1 MSAKGFDF
9 TIPAAS
15 GFEGQIQ
22 LIEETWGVTLDAPRP
37 EARIRQRLEAFNEW
51 ADSVPRP
58 DFAAIFLHAPADEWD
73 TLVQAELKKEEHW
86 RVVAEVSD
94 LGQELGRQ
102 QRALFTNGAAFD
114 WILDQL
120 DIQKMTALFM
130 KSVKELGNVRD
141 LDTALDT
148 KPKAAL
154 ELRKSGRALAAL
166 SAIAP
171 TSAGL
176 GDPRQRQRFFE
187 LRTCAALARPTRE
200 FDPLIRHR
208 YSSGWVHTEDTWE
221 PAEYDAQLEAA
232 AAAQPGNVSE
242 FLVSLARGDIKHFE
256 LAPVTSL
263 NELRQRQHALHALGT
278 IVEVDKGFG
287 RAITAEDRK
296 EARSQKIAA
305 ANKVKAQRPLD
316 PDA

>member
-1 MSAKGFDF
+1 MPARGFDF
-9 TIPAAS
+9 TTPSAS
-15 GFEGQIQ
+15 GFEGQVQ
-22 LIEETWGVTLDAPRP
+22 LIEKTWGVTLDAPRP

-51 ADSVPRP
+51 AKSVPRP

-73 TLVQAELKKEEHW
+73 TLVQTELEKEEHW
-86 RVVAEVSD
+86 RVVAEVSH
-94 LGQELGRQ
+94 LAQEFGRQ
-102 QRALFTNGAAFD
+102 QRALFTNGTAFD

-120 DIQKMTALFM
+120 DVQKMTALFI
-130 KSVKELGNVRD
+130 KSAKELGNIHD
-141 LDTALDT
+141 LDSALDT

-166 SAIAP
+166 P
-171 TSAGL
+171 KLVPSAGNL
-176 GDPRQRQRFFE
+176 GDKRQSFYE
-187 LRTCAALARPTRE
+187 LRTCAALAQPTRE

-232 AAAQPGNVSE
+232 AAARPDNVSE

-256 LAPVTSL
+256 LAPATSL

-305 ANKVKAQRPLD
+305 ANKVTAQRPLD